1 MRPKKI
7 YINGTATFK
16 ENGKTY
22 GSWGSKPSINVEL
35 NEYTDLSQVWHGVSE
50 KPRVPNGIESVHI
63 IVLNSYGLVESKI
76 YKGEYWLSLCADYH
90 IRKWAY
96 IKDLLPKGGAA

>member
-35 NEYTDLSQVWHGVSE
+35 NEYTDLSQVWHDATEHPATDDDILIEHEDGFTVGWYGNTYHDE
-50 KPRVPNGIESVHI
+50 GGFVVKKPDTLGI
-63 IVLNSYGLVESKI
+63 
-76 YKGEYWLSLCADYH
+76 
-90 IRKWAY
+90 RQ
-96 IKDLLPKGGAA
+96 